1 MNDSRS
7 KLLDQL
13 LGFLWRQW
21 TSLGVPGNRVSAGG
35 CLIDP
40 EALVLITT
48 ELGRYDARLL
58 DSSLDWLHAN
68 GRWVNLQ
75 RLKTLHGQWPS
86 ADPRVLGSFATVL
99 AEQSTLRKW
108 ETLKEKWPQFAD
120 DDEELLSISRDGT
133 AVPILGDPDPRF
145 RRFGL
150 LRSQWEPRGNC
161 RFPPPDRVEN
171 LLFMLRSLFGVN
183 ARAEIMAWLLTHDSG
198 HPAEISRAIG
208 YFSKSIQTTLN
219 EMEESGHIRSARDG
233 REKRFWL
240 QRGDWD
246 FLMPWREPLVLPC
259 WVNWPPVFY
268 YSKRMLD
275 LLKEPVGPS
284 ASENLRAIQQRGFLD
299 EILPRLGL
307 SGFLTAMSAHRG
319 MKGSELT
326 QAILRDVE
334 KLGILL
340 DGDFAEE

>member
-7 KLLDQL
+7 KLLNQL
-13 LGFLWRQW
+13 VGFLWRQW

-48 ELGRYDARLL
+48 ELGRHDARLL
-58 DSSLDWLHAN
+58 DSSLDWLQAN

-75 RLKTLHGQWPS
+75 RLKTLHGQWPN
-86 ADPRVLGSFATVL
+86 ADPRVLGAFATVL

-108 ETLKEKWPQFAD
+108 ETLKEKRPQFAAD
-120 DDEELLSISRDGT
+120 HEEILSISSDGT
-133 AVPILGDPDPRF
+133 AVPILGDPDARF

-150 LRSQWEPRGNC
+150 LRSQWKPRRNC

-183 ARAEIMAWLLTHDSG
+183 ARAEIMAWLLTHESG
-198 HPAEISRAIG
+198 HPAEISRATG

-219 EMEESGHIRSARDG
+219 EMEQSGHLRSARDG

-246 FLMPWREPLVLPC
+246 FLIPRREPLVLPR
-259 WVNWPPVFY
+259 WVNWSPIFY
-268 YSKRMLD
+268 FAQRTLE
-275 LLKEPVGPS
+275 LLKDPVEPT
-284 ASENLRAIQQRGFLD
+284 ASENLRAIQLRGFLD
-299 EILPRLGL
+299 EILPRLGQ
-307 SGFLTAMSAHRG
+307 SGFTTVLSAHRG

-326 QAILRDVE
+326 AAVLKDVE
-334 KLGILL
+334 RLGILL
-340 DGDFAEE
+340 DSDFREK